1 MIGTTLAHYRITA
14 ALGAGGMGEVW
25 RAEDEKLGRE
35 VALKVLPSDFAADPE
50 RLARFER
57 EAKVLASLNHPN
69 IAHLY
74 GLESVNTQ
82 MAAGTAAP
90 SGSAEG
96 SAGTSNDELV
106 RAQPEGRS
114 PMGHA
119 SRVPSVSS
127 SPKPQASSPTTFLV
141 MELVEG
147 EDLSECIQRGP
158 IPIDEAIPIALQ
170 IAEALEAAHEA
181 GIVHRDLKPANIKL
195 TEDGMVKVLD
205 FGLAKAWESD
215 AGDSSISL
223 SPTMTAHATAAGIIL
238 GTASYM
244 SPDQAR
250 GKKVDRRADI
260 WAFGVVLWEMLTGRK
275 LFEGDTVSDV
285 LASVLKEAPDL
296 DALPQD
302 TPPAL
307 RRLLARCL
315 ERDPKNRLQ
324 WIGDARL
331 DLAEAQNSEGNER
344 DEAVNASRPGSRSRE
359 WLGWLAAAAALVI
372 AAVLWLRPTAGPE
385 PPLTRFSLDLGSAQ
399 TLSFI
404 DQPILAFAP
413 DGRTLAMTATD
424 ADSARDVI
432 ILRRLDENESEK
444 LDGTVGSGEMFF
456 SPDGAS
462 IGFFADGKLKRASV
476 NGGSVVTIADAP
488 TPRGGVWLPDGTIVF
503 SPEYDTGL
511 WRVADSG
518 GTPEPLLEVD
528 TERGERTFR
537 FPHATPDGE
546 IVLFTVGTLESPN
559 NYEEAAIAAFSLK
572 TGARRMVIEGATMA
586 RFAGR
591 DRIVFAR
598 LGDLYAIEFDPD
610 KLETVGEAV
619 PVIEDVGGDPSSG
632 AGYFTIAANGNIAWL
647 AGAVT
652 TADSRLAIIDSS
664 GAVEHLP
671 LSPRGFFQPRFSPDG
686 TRLAFTVGEGYSG
699 VAGDVWVY
707 ALASQGLNRLTFG
720 GNELYPLWTPDGRRI
735 AFLSYANEAGIFAK
749 AADGSSTEERL
760 TPSDTTALFPESFS
774 PDGRTLAYTRIG
786 ATADIF
792 LITQGE
798 EARLFESRA
807 SCADISPDGR
817 WIAYSSPGSGVS
829 SVYVR
834 PLEGEGK
841 WQVSPNLGAYAQ
853 WSGDGRKLF
862 YIDIGLP
869 KRPLMV
875 VDVEPGESFQIGPP
889 RVVLENLGGAF
900 VTSTA
905 PAKNWDVS
913 PSGDRFVFIE
923 FERRAQ
929 AAAQVEVALNWTQHL
944 NLAAP

>member
-25 RAEDEKLGRE
+25 RATDEKLGRE
-35 VALKVLPSDFAADPE
+35 VALKVLPEEFAQDPE
-50 RLARFER
+50 RMARFER

-69 IAHLY
+69 IATLY
-74 GLESVNTQ
+74 GLE
-82 MAAGTAAP
+82 TAIP
-90 SGSAEG
+90 SGTETETGTETG
-96 SAGTSNDELV
+96 SG
-106 RAQPEGRS
+106 
-114 PMGHA
+114 
-119 SRVPSVSS
+119 
-127 SPKPQASSPTTFLV
+127 PKPQVPGPTTFLV

-147 EDLSECIQRGP
+147 EDLSERIKRGP
-158 IPIDEAIPIALQ
+158 VPVDEAIPIALQ

-195 TEDGMVKVLD
+195 TEDGVIKVLD
-205 FGLAKAWESD
+205 FGLAKAWETES
-215 AGDSSISL
+215 GDSSLSL
-223 SPTMTAHATAAGIIL
+223 SPTVTRHATVEGVIL
-238 GTASYM
+238 GTAAYM
-244 SPDQAR
+244 SPEQAR

-260 WAFGVVLWEMLTGRK
+260 WSFGVVLWEMLTGQK
-275 LFEGDTVSDV
+275 LFAGDTVSDV
-285 LASVLKEAPDL
+285 LASVLKDAPDL
-296 DALPQD
+296 EAVPSS
-302 TPPAL
+302 TPKAL

-315 ERDPKNRLQ
+315 AKEPKNRLQ

-331 DLAEAQNSEGNER
+331 DLVEAQGPEVPDLEQPEVGVRLVRGKS
-344 DEAVNASRPGSRSRE
+344 V
-359 WLGWLAAAAALVI
+359 WLAWLAAAVALVA
-372 AAVLWLRPTAGPE
+372 AAVFWLRPTAGPE
-385 PPLTRFSLDLGSAQ
+385 PPLTRFSLGLGS
-399 TLSFI
+399 TRTMSFI
-404 DQPILAFAP
+404 DQPIIAFSP
-413 DGRTLAMTATD
+413 DGRTLAMAATD

-432 ILRRLDENESEK
+432 ILRHLDENESEQ
-444 LDGTVGSGEMFF
+444 LDGTVGTGEMFF

-462 IGFFADGKLKRASV
+462 IAFFADGKLKRASV
-476 NGGSVVTIADAP
+476 HGGSVATIADAP
-488 TPRGGVWLPDGTIVF
+488 TPRGGVWLPDGTILF

-518 GTPEPLLEVD
+518 GTPELLLDVEA
-528 TERGERTFR
+528 ELGERTFR

-546 IVLFTVGTLESPN
+546 IVLFTVGALDSPN
-559 NYEEAAIAAFSLK
+559 DYEDAAIAVYSLK
-572 TGARRMVIEGATMA
+572 TGARRTVIERATMA

-598 LGDLYAIEFDPD
+598 AGDLYAIDFDPD
-610 KLETVGEAV
+610 RLETVGEAV

-652 TADSRLAIIDSS
+652 AADSRLTIVDES
-664 GAVEHLP
+664 GAAERLP
-671 LSPRGFFQPRFSPDG
+671 LSPRGFYQPRFSPDG
-686 TRLAFTVGEGYSG
+686 SRLAFTVGEGYSG

-707 ALASQGLNRLTFG
+707 SLASQGLSRLTFG

-735 AFLSYANEAGIFAK
+735 AYLSYTNEAGIFAK
-749 AADGSSTEERL
+749 AADGSSSEERL
-760 TPSDTTALFPESFS
+760 TPSDTTALFPQSFS
-774 PDGRTLAYTRIG
+774 PDGRTLAYTRLG
-786 ATADIF
+786 ATNDIY
-792 LITQGE
+792 LISQGE
-798 EARLFESRA
+798 EARLFEQMA

-841 WQVSPNLGAYAQ
+841 WQVSPNLGAYAR
-853 WSGDGRKLF
+853 WSGDGRRLF

-875 VDVEPGESFQIGPP
+875 VDVAPSDRFQIGPP

-905 PAKNWDVS
+905 PALNWDVS
-913 PSGDRFVFIE
+913 PSGDRFVFVE

-929 AAAQVEVALNWTQHL
+929 AAAQVEIALNWVQHL
-944 NLAAP
+944 ELEQR

>member
-1 MIGTTLAHYRITA
+1 MIDTTLAHYRITA

-25 RAEDEKLGRE
+25 RATDEKLDRE
-35 VALKVLPSDFAADPE
+35 VALKVLPQEFAQDPN
-50 RLARFER
+50 RMARFER

-69 IAHLY
+69 IATLY
-74 GLESVNTQ
+74 GLESVSG
-82 MAAGTAAP
+82 ADAGAD
-90 SGSAEG
+90 SDVGSI
-96 SAGTSNDELV
+96 
-106 RAQPEGRS
+106 
-114 PMGHA
+114 
-119 SRVPSVSS
+119 
-127 SPKPQASSPTTFLV
+127 TFLA

-147 EDLSECIQRGP
+147 DDLSERIARGA
-158 IPIDEAIPIALQ
+158 IPVDEVLPIALQ
-170 IAEALEAAHEA
+170 IADALEAAHQQ

-195 TEDGMVKVLD
+195 TEDGVVKVLD
-205 FGLAKAWESD
+205 FGLAKAWETEG
-215 AGDSSISL
+215 GDPGLSL
-223 SPTMTAHATAAGIIL
+223 SPTVTRHATAAGIIL

-260 WAFGVVLWEMLTGRK
+260 WAYGVVLWEMLTGRK

-296 DALPQD
+296 EALPQD
-302 TPPAL
+302 TPPAV

-331 DLAEAQNSEGNER
+331 DLAEAQKSKGADR
-344 DEAVNASRPGSRSRE
+344 DEVIGATRPRHRTRE
-359 WLGWLAAAAALVI
+359 WLGWLAAAAAVAVSAVI
-372 AAVLWLRPTAGPE
+372 WLRPTEVPE
-385 PPLTRFSLDLGSAQ
+385 PPLTRFTIGLGDTRS
-399 TLSFI
+399 LSFI
-404 DQPILAFAP
+404 DQPILAISP
-413 DGRTLAMTATD
+413 DGRTLAMTAND
-424 ADSARDVI
+424 DDSVRDVI
-432 ILRRLDENESEK
+432 VLRSLDDNESEK
-444 LDGTVGSGEMFF
+444 LDGTVGTGEMFF
-456 SPDGAS
+456 SPDGSS
-462 IGFFADGKLKRASV
+462 IAFFSDGKLKRASI
-476 NGGSVVTIADAP
+476 NGGSVVTLADAP
-488 TPRGGVWLPDGTIVF
+488 TPRGGVWLPDGTLLY
-503 SPEYDTGL
+503 SPEYATGL

-518 GTPEPLLEVD
+518 GAPEMLFDVD
-528 TERGERTFR
+528 PEHGERTFR

-559 NYEEAAIAAFSLK
+559 DYSGAAIAVASLE
-572 TGARRMVIEGATMA
+572 TGERRTVIERASMA

-598 LGDLYAIEFDPD
+598 SGDLYAIDFDAD
-610 KLETVGEAV
+610 HLQTIGEEV

-632 AGYFTIAANGNIAWL
+632 AGYFTIAANGTIAWL

-652 TADSRLAIIDSS
+652 AADSLLTIVDSS
-664 GAVEHLP
+664 GAAERLP
-671 LSPRGFFQPRFSPDG
+671 LSQRGFYQPRFSPDG

-707 ALASQGLNRLTFG
+707 SLASQGLNRLTFG
-720 GNELYPLWTPDGRRI
+720 GNELYPLWTPDGGRI
-735 AFLSYANEAGIFAK
+735 AYLSYANEASIFAK

-760 TPSDTTALFPESFS
+760 TPGDTTALFPESFS

-792 LITQGE
+792 LITEGE
-798 EARLFESRA
+798 EARLFESGA
-807 SCADISPDGR
+807 SGPTISPDGR
-817 WIAYSSPGSGVS
+817 WIAYNSPGSGMA

-834 PLEGEGK
+834 PITGDGK
-841 WQVSPNLGAYAQ
+841 WQVSPNLGSYPR

-875 VDVEPGESFQIGPP
+875 VDVQPGETFRAGPP
-889 RVVLENLGGAF
+889 QVVFDNLGAAF

-905 PAKNWDVS
+905 PAMNWDVD
-913 PSGDRFVFIE
+913 PSGERFVFVE

-929 AAAQVEVALNWTQHL
+929 AAAQVEVALNWAQHL
-944 NLAAP
+944 DLATP